1 MDTWTLSDT
10 RTTWPKKGTLLYD
23 TWIARPDKW
32 TLFRIQEHSSG
43 YRNSMVGHRD
53 TLLNTGIAWLD
64 TGTHCQIQEKSDGY
78 IPTILFTM
86 TPGNKIKEINYRGI
100 SGC

>member
-1 MDTWTLSDT
+1 
-10 RTTWPKKGTLLYD
+10 
-23 TWIARPDKW
+23 
-32 TLFRIQEHSSG
+32 
-43 YRNSMVGHRD
+43 MVGHRD

-86 TPGNKIKEINYRGI
+86 TPGNKIKEINYPGI
-100 SGC
+100 SGY